1 MAGENE
7 TKAPTQTFVT
17 IFGVAAGAGS
27 VEAGKKIKLT
37 REEFDE
43 LKALGAI
50 EGEWNDKAKAAS

>member
-1 MAGENE
+1 MAGEND
-7 TKAPTQTFVT
+7 TKAPTQTFTT
-17 IFGVAAGAGS
+17 IFGVVTGTGS

-50 EGEWNDKAKAAS
+50 DGEWSEKAKAAS